1 MELSKRLQAVAD
13 LVTPGSIL
21 ADVGC
26 DHAYLSICLVQAGK
40 ISRAVA
46 MDVNRGPLGR
56 AQEHIRQ
63 FGLEEYI
70 ETRLSD
76 GLSALAPGEA
86 DSMAAAGMGGPLMQ
100 RILEEGR
107 EALSG
112 MKELIL
118 QPQSEIPAFRRWL
131 LQNGYRIAAENMVLE
146 EGKYYVVMRAVPGS
160 ADWERAIYFRYGK
173 DLLDQ
178 AHPVLRKYLDQEE
191 KTLLA
196 LEESLGKAGTEKA
209 RERLEEVKR
218 ELEEVREAKAYER
231 GKRDSGNASEAVA
244 QRAGL

>member
-1 MELSKRLQAVAD
+1 M
-13 LVTPGSIL
+13 
-21 ADVGC
+21 
-26 DHAYLSICLVQAGK
+26 
-40 ISRAVA
+40 
-46 MDVNRGPLGR
+46 NRGPLER
-56 AQEHIRQ
+56 AQEHIRRLHL
-63 FGLEEYI
+63 GEYI

-118 QPQSEIPAFRRWL
+118 QPQSEISAFRRWL

-160 ADWERAIYFRYGK
+160 AGSGTCHILWVWKRSSGSGSSCFKEVSGSGGEDASGSAGEPGK
-173 DLLDQ
+173 GGDREGTG
-178 AHPVLRKYLDQEE
+178 AAGRGE
-191 KTLLA
+191 K
-196 LEESLGKAGTEKA
+196 GTGGSKGGE
-209 RERLEEVKR
+209 
-218 ELEEVREAKAYER
+218 
-231 GKRDSGNASEAVA
+231 
-244 QRAGL
+244 GL